1 MNIIKYFL
9 IFYCALISLSSCNSV
24 EDNKNK
30 PPKNNTSWITGQVS
44 NFVDTSLVFS
54 YYPYEFL
61 ENLKTEVVQ
70 FDNNGNFKVKFN
82 LSSPIKGW
90 FSFGKVPITEEFTY
104 KTIYDNDTIAKT
116 GTFDFRMVYVY
127 LEPGDSLNLK
137 VDTENISKSLSF
149 SGDGVSNNKF
159 VNAEEGLFNSY
170 KHKFLNNYYD
180 LTFRKPNDYKKI
192 VDLNLEKKLAFIES
206 YNDTS
211 ELSPFLVDHYK
222 TNYYA
227 NAIGAKVNYP
237 KLHSSYNNNSEIK
250 LPDDY
255 YDFLDKVNLEGEISK
270 YGIGYFYNLKAYLQK
285 KFEVSSEK
293 TKEEMDFYEWTSTE
307 LPETSRFQ
315 FMAYSLGND
324 FSRRLYD
331 EFGENSPFPEISK
344 VVKEKYSHLEGM
356 LEGSLAPN
364 VTFRDIN
371 NNPVSLAQFKG
382 KYTYIDLWATWCG
395 PCINEIPSLKGLEEK
410 YGDKDIHFVS
420 VSVNDKKDIDK
431 WKKFIIDNNLT
442 GIQLISSKET
452 YDTLS
457 TAFNIKMIPRF
468 VLLDRDGAIV
478 NATAPFPSDP
488 ELIKLFEECG
498 IRAK

>member
-1 MNIIKYFL
+1 MNSIKYFL
-9 IFYCALISLSSCNSV
+9 FFYCALISLSSCNNT
-24 EDNKNK
+24 EGNKK
-30 PPKNNTSWITGQVS
+30 GLPKDNTSWITGQVF
-44 NFVDTSLVFS
+44 NFIDTPLVFS
-54 YYPYEFL
+54 YYPYGFL
-61 ENLKTEVVQ
+61 ETLQTKIVQ
-70 FDNNGNFKVKFN
+70 FDNNGNFNVKFN
-82 LSSPIKGW
+82 LSNPIKGW

-104 KTIYDNDTIAKT
+104 KTIHGNDTIAKT

-137 VDTENISKSLSF
+137 VDIENINKSLSF
-149 SGDGVSNNKF
+149 SGEGVDNNKF

-170 KHKFLNNYYD
+170 KNKFLNNYYD
-180 LTFRKPNDYKKI
+180 LTKRKPDDYKNI
-192 VDLNLEKKLAFIES
+192 IDLNLEKKLAFLES
-206 YNDTS
+206 YKDTS
-211 ELSPFLVDHYK
+211 ELSSFLVDHYK

-227 NAIGAKVNYP
+227 NAIGAKINYP
-237 KLHSSYNNNSEIK
+237 KLHSSYNNNSEVN

-255 YDFLDKVNLEGEISK
+255 YDFLDKVKLEGEISK

-285 KFEVSSEK
+285 KFEITSEN
-293 TKEEMDFYEWTSTE
+293 TKKEMDFYEWTSTE
-307 LPETSRFQ
+307 LPDTSRYQ
-315 FMAYSLGND
+315 FMAYSLGSD

-331 EFGENSPFPEISK
+331 EFGANSPFPEISK

-371 NNPVSLAQFKG
+371 NESVSLAQFQG

-395 PCINEIPSLKGLEEK
+395 PCIKEMPSLKKLEEM
-410 YGDKDIHFVS
+410 YGDKDVYFVS
-420 VSVNDKKDIDK
+420 VSVNDKKDIDI
-431 WKKFIIDNNLT
+431 WKEFIKDNNLT

-478 NATAPFPSDP
+478 DATAPFPSDP
-488 ELIKLFEECG
+488 ELIKLFEKCG
-498 IRAK
+498 IRLK

>member
-211 ELSPFLVDHYK
+211 ELSSFLVDHYK
-222 TNYYA
+222 TN
-227 NAIGAKVNYP
+227 
-237 KLHSSYNNNSEIK
+237 
-250 LPDDY
+250 
-255 YDFLDKVNLEGEISK
+255 
-270 YGIGYFYNLKAYLQK
+270 
-285 KFEVSSEK
+285 
-293 TKEEMDFYEWTSTE
+293 
-307 LPETSRFQ
+307 
-315 FMAYSLGND
+315 
-324 FSRRLYD
+324 
-331 EFGENSPFPEISK
+331 
-344 VVKEKYSHLEGM
+344 
-356 LEGSLAPN
+356 
-364 VTFRDIN
+364 
-371 NNPVSLAQFKG
+371 
-382 KYTYIDLWATWCG
+382 
-395 PCINEIPSLKGLEEK
+395 
-410 YGDKDIHFVS
+410 
-420 VSVNDKKDIDK
+420 
-431 WKKFIIDNNLT
+431 
-442 GIQLISSKET
+442 
-452 YDTLS
+452 
-457 TAFNIKMIPRF
+457 
-468 VLLDRDGAIV
+468 
-478 NATAPFPSDP
+478 
-488 ELIKLFEECG
+488 
-498 IRAK
+498 